1 MSSTLRNERGGS
13 MQITDGT
20 WIFDSETIDEAAK
33 KLQRDEQERE
43 MLNAFA
49 RYAYLRY
56 KQIRDC
62 VNPRKCKYMRI
73 DQVREQL
80 KSPAKVQKVS
90 SLFNISEEEVH
101 YIVDFVKKYLKYVK

>member
-1 MSSTLRNERGGS
+1 

-20 WIFDSETIDEAAK
+20 WTFESEKIDEAAK

-56 KQIRDC
+56 KQIRDY

-80 KSPAKVQKVS
+80 KSPAKLRKVS
-90 SLFNISEEEVH
+90 SRFNISEEEVL
-101 YIVDFVKKYLKYVK
+101 YIVEFVKKYLKYVK

>member
-1 MSSTLRNERGGS
+1 ME
-13 MQITDGT
+13 ITDGT
-20 WIFDSETIDEAAK
+20 WTFDSETIDEAAK

-56 KQIRDC
+56 KQIRDS

-80 KSPAKVQKVS
+80 KSPAKLRKVS
-90 SLFNISEEEVH
+90 SLFNISEEEVL

>member
-1 MSSTLRNERGGS
+1 ME
-13 MQITDGT
+13 ITDGT
-20 WIFDSETIDEAAK
+20 WTFDSETIDEAAK

-56 KQIRDC
+56 KQIRDS

-73 DQVREQL
+73 DQVHEQL
-80 KSPAKVQKVS
+80 KSPAKLRKVS
-90 SLFNISEEEVH
+90 SLFNISEEEVL

>member
-1 MSSTLRNERGGS
+1 

-20 WIFDSETIDEAAK
+20 WTFDSDAIDEAANK
-33 KLQRDEQERE
+33 MQRNEQERE
-43 MLNAFA
+43 MLNAFV

-56 KQIRDC
+56 KQIRDS

-80 KSPAKVQKVS
+80 KSPAKLRKVS
-90 SLFNISEEEVH
+90 SRFTISEEEVL